1 MELELA
7 GCLGQ
12 EGPSENSEQEL
23 PELEPKELLKFI
35 MELELVVALV
45 VVELFLKR
53 LCWLLGLY

>member
-1 MELELA
+1 M
-7 GCLGQ
+7 GQ